1 VNFDILT
8 FVSCTRIPA
17 SSSHIQDVFRTV
29 VYSGGPSF
37 VEVFQFEVD
46 AMFDCS
52 LFGGVAS
59 FVVAAD
65 LNINVF
71 WL

>member
-1 VNFDILT
+1 
-8 FVSCTRIPA
+8 
-17 SSSHIQDVFRTV
+17 
-29 VYSGGPSF
+29 
-37 VEVFQFEVD
+37 
-46 AMFDCS
+46 MFDCC

-71 WL
+71 WFCILQQLVY

>member
-1 VNFDILT
+1 MC
-8 FVSCTRIPA
+8 FVQLF
-17 SSSHIQDVFRTV
+17 IQK
-29 VYSGGPSF
+29 GLPF
-37 VEVFQFEVD
+37 VEVFQFEID
-46 AMFDCS
+46 AMFDCC
-52 LFGGVAS
+52 LFGGVVS